1 MMTNAVLVA
10 TSCRML
16 PGSDRRTGVALP
28 QFGAVRNALLGYG
41 WDVVL
46 ASPEGGAVPVD
57 AGSWSEEWAGAAN
70 HVGDSVALQDL
81 NSADANI
88 WIVLGGH
95 GALVDLPENPT
106 LARLLGLAA
115 VVGRPIVGLDH
126 GAAALA
132 EVRTPDGIPIV
143 TGLRVTGR
151 SDAEERDVRHHWIPI
166 PSTEQR
172 LRAAGARYSA
182 ASAWEP
188 YVVAEGL
195 VLTAQNPAS
204 VALAMWTLLAA
215 ERQLL
220 DVA

>member
-1 MMTNAVLVA
+1 MTNAVLIS
-10 TSCRML
+10 TSCHVL

-46 ASPEGGAVPVD
+46 ASPKGGFVPVD
-57 AGSWSEEWAGAAN
+57 AGSWSEEWADAAN
-70 HVGDSVALQDL
+70 HLGDSVALQDL
-81 NSADANI
+81 TSADADI

-95 GALVDLPENPT
+95 GALVDLPENLT

-115 VVGRPIVGLDH
+115 AAGRPIIGLDH

-132 EVRTPDGIPIV
+132 EVRTPDEVPIV
-143 TGLRVTGR
+143 AGLRVTGR
-151 SDAEERDVRHHWIPI
+151 SDAEERDVRHHWIPR

-182 ASAWEP
+182 TSAWEP
-188 YVVAEGL
+188 YVVAEGS
-195 VLTAQNPAS
+195 VMTAQNPAS
-204 VALAMWTLLAA
+204 VAPAMGMLLAA
-215 ERQLL
+215 ERQLI
-220 DVA
+220 VAA